1 MTERRSENMSWRTQK
16 RRNIATS
23 IKRRALNLNPN
34 DDHECLDDGD
44 GSTRALLVAF
54 MIMMLMKAVMKM
66 LLTMMMH
73 EGVDNDDIA
82 EDADDEEE

>member
-1 MTERRSENMSWRTQK
+1 M
-16 RRNIATS
+16 
-23 IKRRALNLNPN
+23 
-34 DDHECLDDGD
+34 
-44 GSTRALLVAF
+44 AF